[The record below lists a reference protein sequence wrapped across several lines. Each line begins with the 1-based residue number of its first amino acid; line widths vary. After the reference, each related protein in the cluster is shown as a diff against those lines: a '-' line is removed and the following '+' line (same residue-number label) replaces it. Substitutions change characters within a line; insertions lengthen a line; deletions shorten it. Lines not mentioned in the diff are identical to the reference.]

1 MREKL
6 WEVIYEDRALLVV
19 RKAAGLA
26 VESRKSTVPD
36 LERELK
42 NERARRGEAP
52 EIFLINRLDQPV
64 EGLVC
69 AAKTKE
75 AAAALSGQLQDGRMK
90 KSYLACVTGE
100 IPEEGS
106 LTDWLL
112 RDPKTNT
119 SRAVPEG
126 TKGAKRAELHFR
138 KSGEGEVSVDLV
150 TGRHHQIRVQLA
162 HAGMP
167 IRGDRKYGGEPGNAL
182 MLCACRLSFVHPE
195 SGERVTFEAEPS
207 WKRAEKAE

>member
-6 WEVIYEDRALLVV
+6 WEVIYEDHALLVV

-75 AAAALSGQLQDGRMK
+75 AAAALSGQLRDGRMK

-100 IPEEGS
+100 VPEKGT

-119 SRAVPEG
+119 TRVVPEG
-126 TKGAKRAELHFR
+126 TKGAKRAELHFQR
-138 KSGEGEVSVDLV
+138 SGEQEAAVELV
-150 TGRHHQIRVQLA
+150 TGRHHQIRVQLS

-167 IRGDRKYGGEPGNAL
+167 IRGDRKYGGAPGNAL
-182 MLCACRLSFVHPE
+182 MLCACRLSFIHPE
-195 SGERVTFEAEPS
+195 SGERVTFMAEPS
-207 WKRAEKAE
+207 WKQTETAE